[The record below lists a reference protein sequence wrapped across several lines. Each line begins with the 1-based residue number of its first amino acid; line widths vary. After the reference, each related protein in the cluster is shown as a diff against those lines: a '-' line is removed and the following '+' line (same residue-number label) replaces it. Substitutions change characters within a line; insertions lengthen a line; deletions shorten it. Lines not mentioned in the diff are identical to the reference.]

1 MFYYTILS
9 GDNFL
14 LKIKIEI
21 NLSKS
26 KKVRNT
32 LHTLIEKTVERNLS
46 ISKKFSNLE
55 TFSYLFRNIE
65 ES

>member
-14 LKIKIEI
+14 LKIKIKI

>member
-21 NLSKS
+21 NLSKN

-46 ISKKFSNLE
+46 IPKKFSNLE